1 MVILS
6 RSAVNFCNKPSI
18 RALRLRGLG
27 AGAGSGNG
35 AAGDLGRCCGC
46 GPAAAGAVFRSELS
60 GAAPGLC
67 GPGGAWPRAAAVGAA
82 PAPPRPPSAAL
93 PDPLPV
99 LPPAPAHFPL
109 SFPLAPGAPG
119 PSGAAARRGRSW
131 AGCGAMI
138 AVSIPAAEAQAAAR
152 SPDRAHTV
160 FRVEVLC
167 NGRRHTVAKRYS
179 EFQALHKRIKKTCKV
194 PDFPP
199 RHVPNWMP
207 KVLEQRRQG
216 LELYIRGVLYHNEEL
231 PQDVLDFLKLRCCQ
245 QDPKASSS
253 LASRP
258 PSQRPVVGFCTD
270 PYAQPPGT
278 QPLPDT
284 ILSGVLQG
292 LYLPRRSTHA
302 APRAAASPLQE

>member
-1 MVILS
+1 MMKMRIM
-6 RSAVNFCNKPSI
+6 RMTD
-18 RALRLRGLG
+18 RDETG
-27 AGAGSGNG
+27 
-35 AAGDLGRCCGC
+35 GDEDDGEEGC
-46 GPAAAGAVFRSELS
+46 
-60 GAAPGLC
+60 
-67 GPGGAWPRAAAVGAA
+67 
-82 PAPPRPPSAAL
+82 
-93 PDPLPV
+93 PV
-99 LPPAPAHFPL
+99 P
-109 SFPLAPGAPG
+109 
-119 PSGAAARRGRSW
+119 
-131 AGCGAMI
+131 
-138 AVSIPAAEAQAAAR
+138 Q
-152 SPDRAHTV
+152 V

-167 NGRRHTVAKRYS
+167 NGRRHTVVKRYS

-231 PQDVLDFLKLRCCQ
+231 PQDVLDFLKLRRCQ

-253 LASRP
+253 PSTGRP

-284 ILSGVLQG
+284 VLSGVLQG
-292 LYLPRRSTHA
+292 LYLPPSCTPSQA
-302 APRAAASPLQE
+302 APCAHTPHPQHLGPQW